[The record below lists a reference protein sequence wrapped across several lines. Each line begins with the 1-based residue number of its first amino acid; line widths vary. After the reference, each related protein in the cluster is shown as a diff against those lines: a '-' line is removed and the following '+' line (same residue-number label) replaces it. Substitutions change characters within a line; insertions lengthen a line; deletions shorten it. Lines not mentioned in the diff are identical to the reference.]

1 MREGKEYH
9 TIPPPHLCTC
19 INTHYSTDQHFL
31 KRGVVALF

>member
-9 TIPPPHLCTC
+9 TIPPPHL
-19 INTHYSTDQHFL
+19 THYSTDQHFL